1 MPKTFHFTEDS
12 YEQTIISLFKD
23 MGYEYHYSPELDADT
38 SRELTDSTIP
48 GALRKAM
55 LAINGADK
63 VAAVDEA
70 IRKIREQF
78 SQPLVSAN
86 ITLTDWLQNG
96 LDVTFKTAQG
106 SLRSDHIKIID
117 TDNINNNS
125 FVVANQWTVT
135 NGKSTKRAD
144 IVVFING
151 LPISV
156 VELKSPSREVTNSE
170 EAHQQLQKHSSTAY
184 LRSIGSLI

>member
-1 MPKTFHFTEDS
+1 
-12 YEQTIISLFKD
+12 
-23 MGYEYHYSPELDADT
+23 
-38 SRELTDSTIP
+38 
-48 GALRKAM
+48 M

-106 SLRSDHIKIID
+106 SLR
-117 TDNINNNS
+117 
-125 FVVANQWTVT
+125 
-135 NGKSTKRAD
+135 G
-144 IVVFING
+144 G
-151 LPISV
+151 LPPSSSLHGKGIS
-156 VELKSPSREVTNSE
+156 T
-170 EAHQQLQKHSSTAY
+170 QQRRLAV
-184 LRSIGSLI
+184 R

>member
-1 MPKTFHFTEDS
+1 
-12 YEQTIISLFKD
+12 

-156 VELKSPSREVTNSE
+156 VGEKMRQYGNAL
-170 EAHQQLQKHSSTAY
+170 EAMSNEAVEYVRGIPVVKTFGQSVFSFKKFKTTIDE
-184 LRSIGSLI
+184 IGRAHV

>member
-1 MPKTFHFTEDS
+1 MPKTYHFTEDS

-23 MGYEYHYSPELDADT
+23 MGYEYHYGPELDADT
-38 SRELTDSTIP
+38 SRELTDATIP
-48 GALRKAM
+48 GALRKAI

-70 IRKIREQF
+70 IRKIRELF

-106 SLRSDHIKIID
+106 TLRSCVRK
-117 TDNINNNS
+117 
-125 FVVANQWTVT
+125 
-135 NGKSTKRAD
+135 
-144 IVVFING
+144 
-151 LPISV
+151 
-156 VELKSPSREVTNSE
+156 
-170 EAHQQLQKHSSTAY
+170 
-184 LRSIGSLI
+184 LR